1 MRKHWQI
8 VIGLIV
14 TVALVGLVGCTSEGD
29 STSNESALASG
40 ETKVFCDS
48 SGQSGIWVDGQGKV
62 SVPTDIAVLSL
73 GVEAQAATV
82 SEARTQAAEA
92 MEKMMT
98 SLKESGI
105 AEKEIQTHSF
115 RISQVTRWD
124 RETEEEKV
132 TGYRVTNMVNAKV
145 RELGE
150 IGSIID
156 AITEAGGDLTRI
168 RSIDF
173 TVEDPT
179 PYYTEAREKAFADAE
194 AKAQQLADLAGV
206 TLGKV
211 TFVSESSGY
220 YPTPIAVPMPKI
232 AGGASM
238 EMTTSISPGEQ
249 EISLGVQVA
258 YTIE

>member
-1 MRKHWQI
+1 MKKHWLTT
-8 VIGLIV
+8 IGLIV
-14 TVALVGLVGCTSEGD
+14 TVVLIGMVGCTSETNATD
-29 STSNESALASG
+29 DKITTSG
-40 ETKVFCDS
+40 ETTVTCGGS
-48 SGQSGIWVDGQGKV
+48 QQSGIWVDGQGKV

-73 GVEAQAATV
+73 GVEAQSLTV

-92 MEKMMT
+92 MEKIMT

-105 AEKEIQTHSF
+105 AEKDIQTYSF
-115 RISQVTRWD
+115 RISQTTRWD
-124 RETEEEKV
+124 RETEEEQV
-132 TGYRVTNMVNAKV
+132 TGYQVTNMVNAKV

-150 IGSIID
+150 IASIID
-156 AITEAGGDLTRI
+156 AVAEAGGDLTRI

-179 PYYTEAREKAFADAE
+179 TYYAEAREKAFADAK

-211 TFVSESSGY
+211 TFASESSGY
-220 YPTPIAVPMPKI
+220 YPTPIAVPVSKI
-232 AGGASM
+232 AGAGTV
-238 EMTTSISPGEQ
+238 EMATSISPGEQ